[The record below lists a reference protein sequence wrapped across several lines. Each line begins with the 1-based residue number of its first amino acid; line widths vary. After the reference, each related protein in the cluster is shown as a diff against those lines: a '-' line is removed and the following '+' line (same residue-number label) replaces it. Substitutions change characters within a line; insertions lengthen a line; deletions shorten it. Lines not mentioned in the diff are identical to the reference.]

1 MRSILNEGDNEEA
14 PPVIVV
20 NETLARQHQ
29 PEIYLTAYP
38 VPFESK
44 ELVLTGS

>member
-1 MRSILNEGDNEEA
+1 MARGLLCL
-14 PPVIVV
+14 VV
-20 NETLARQHQ
+20 LGLKGGKKETQS
-29 PEIYLTAYP
+29 EIYLTAYP